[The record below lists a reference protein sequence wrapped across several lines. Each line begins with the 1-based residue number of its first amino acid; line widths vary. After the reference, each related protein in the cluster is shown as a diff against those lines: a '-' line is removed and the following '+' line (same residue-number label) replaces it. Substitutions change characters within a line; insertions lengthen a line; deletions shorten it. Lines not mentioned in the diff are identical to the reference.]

1 MSRNLLIF
9 CILLLSSVIGGL
21 EVVPSVFNSP
31 DSSTVPNQDTFWRDA
46 AMTLASH
53 GEIRHAIE
61 LSVRQGS
68 EAGMSEEVLQ
78 FNVRL
83 MTELGMYAQADSI
96 LALASPF
103 VDEEDV
109 FLHYLRRAKLNAMAG
124 RHQKTLDLL
133 GAIDSTHNES
143 FNAYRDLLKL
153 QSCYQV
159 GRLDEAVRAGNAAL
173 ERGVPRSLTPDFEM
187 ALVDVYEAR
196 GEEDKACDLL
206 RKTESR
212 TPGREDKFGL
222 LEREYDLRVR
232 LGQMQEARATALE
245 IARSYDRYPTAE
257 AVTTDLIW
265 RLSPEKLRSDELLSY
280 ADLLIDHSEFRQAW
294 PLLKELD
301 KRKLRI
307 AQREGRR
314 ILKARYF
321 YLTGRYE
328 KSAGLAKPRYRTP
341 ALKRQSILILARSYR
356 KMAKSVRS
364 ARLYEYFAE
373 VFPNDV
379 KAAEAL
385 YVASILYD
393 RSGETGEALRVLG
406 LLRKSY
412 PSNYFGRVAALRFAK
427 RLSEHGKHQQSL
439 KILLS
444 SVKRSRYSNEGAIF
458 YLARTYSNIGDEQ
471 RNKLMLDKLR
481 NIDPYSFYLQPQ
493 VASVY
498 SRPLTN
504 STGEVVLE
512 GQFGLI
518 EFLERASDKKTAA
531 YRRIR
536 DVLRAS
542 DTGSEEVEE
551 MVCIDRGKWFLEV
564 GFRDWAEDELENAR
578 SQCLNSP
585 EDLLELGRIYD
596 RYGMPWR
603 SVRLYQKVKDSLHWK
618 TRREFAAEFRQ
629 LMYPIPYPVQVLE
642 NSAHYDLPP
651 HLVYAMIREESRFD
665 LNAVSRVGALGLM
678 QLMPATG
685 KYVAR
690 ELEIPEWGEE
700 FLLEPEINLAFGV
713 WYASSLMDESQN
725 DPVRMLAAYN
735 AGQTNAKRWFEK
747 RSDESSTI
755 DVVDGIDFK
764 ETRSYVHRV
773 VESANIYHSLYFDP
787 DVFGSG
793 PSR

>member
-9 CILLLSSVIGGL
+9 CILLFSSVIGGL

-31 DSSTVPNQDTFWRDA
+31 DSSTVPNQNTFGRDA

-53 GEIRHAIE
+53 GEIRDAFE

-68 EAGMSEEVLQ
+68 EAGTSEEVLQ

-96 LALASPF
+96 LALESPF

-109 FLHYLRRAKLNAMAG
+109 FLHYFRRAKLNAMAG
-124 RHQKTLDLL
+124 RHHKALDLL
-133 GAIDSTHNES
+133 GAIDSIHNES
-143 FNAYRDLLKL
+143 FDAYRDLLKL

-159 GRLDEAVRAGNAAL
+159 GRLDEAVRVGNAAL
-173 ERGVPRSLTPDFEM
+173 ERGLPPSLTPDFEM

-196 GEEDKACDLL
+196 GEESKACDLL

-232 LGQMQEARATALE
+232 LGQVQEARATALE

-265 RLSPEKLRSDELLSY
+265 RLSPEKLRSDELLAH

-301 KRKLRI
+301 ERKLRI
-307 AQREGRR
+307 TAREGRR
-314 ILKARYF
+314 ILKARYY

-328 KSAGLAKPRYRTP
+328 KSVSLAKPRYRTP
-341 ALKRQSILILARSYR
+341 AYKRQSILILARSYR
-356 KMAKSVRS
+356 KMAESARS
-364 ARLYEYFAE
+364 ARLYEYFAK

-406 LLRKSY
+406 QLRKSY

-444 SVKRSRYSNEGAIF
+444 SLKRSRHSDEGALF
-458 YLARTYSNIGDEQ
+458 YLARTYSDIGDER

-481 NIDPYSFYLQPQ
+481 NLDPHSFYLWPQ
-493 VASVY
+493 IASVY

-536 DVLRAS
+536 DVLRTS
-542 DTGSEEVEE
+542 DTGSEDVEE
-551 MVCIDRGKWFLEV
+551 TVCIDRGKWFLGV

-585 EDLLELGRIYD
+585 EDLLELGRTYD

-629 LMYPIPYPVQVLE
+629 LMFPVPYPVQVLE
-642 NSAHYDLPP
+642 NSAQYDLPP

-700 FLLEPEINLAFGV
+700 FLLEPEINLAFGI
-713 WYASSLMDESQN
+713 WYASSLMDVSQN

-735 AGQTNAKRWFEK
+735 AGQANAKRWFEK
-747 RSDESSTI
+747 RSDDSSTI